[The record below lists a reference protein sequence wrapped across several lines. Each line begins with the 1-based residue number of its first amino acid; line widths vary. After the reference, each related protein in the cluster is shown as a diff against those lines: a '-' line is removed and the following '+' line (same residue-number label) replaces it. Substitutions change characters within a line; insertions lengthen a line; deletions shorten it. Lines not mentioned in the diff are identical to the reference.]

1 MNLLILQQPIKM
13 VVDFHCFEDVVVAAV
28 VVQVVD
34 ADLLNLANVERGYV
48 SDLDNYGTY
57 AQTFYVWS

>member
-1 MNLLILQQPIKM
+1 M